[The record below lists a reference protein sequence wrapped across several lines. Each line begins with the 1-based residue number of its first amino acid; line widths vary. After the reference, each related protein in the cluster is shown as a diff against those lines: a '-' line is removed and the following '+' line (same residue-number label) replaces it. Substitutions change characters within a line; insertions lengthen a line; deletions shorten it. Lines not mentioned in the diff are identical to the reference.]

1 MTRIEA
7 IDALLTRVKAGE
19 WDHRPNA
26 EARVVF
32 PYKSASADDLGL
44 TARAAF
50 EGSTDAALALIEAV
64 LPGWEYGLNFDAHG
78 EKYAFVGDGACFE
91 TDEVYDKSHARA
103 LLIATLEAL
112 KAKEEADV

>member
-1 MTRIEA
+1 MTRLEA
-7 IDALLTRVKAGE
+7 IDALLEKVKAGE

-64 LPGWEYGLNFDAHG
+64 LPGWGWSY
-78 EKYAFVGDGACFE
+78 YSGDGHCILGSPDPLIYAE
-91 TDEVYDKSHARA
+91 AHHYTPAHA
-103 LLIATLEAL
+103 LLIAILEAM
-112 KAKEEADV
+112 KAQEEANV